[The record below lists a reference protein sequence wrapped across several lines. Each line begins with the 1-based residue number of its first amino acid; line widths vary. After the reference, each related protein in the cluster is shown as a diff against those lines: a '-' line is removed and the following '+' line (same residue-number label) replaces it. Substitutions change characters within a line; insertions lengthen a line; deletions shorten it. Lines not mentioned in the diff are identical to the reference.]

1 MKKLVLVTLVSW
13 CLISCSNCVKCN
25 AIRKFY
31 HSGIYD
37 STIYSGVSD
46 YCGQEATEVKKY
58 DSTLFYPNEKDS
70 SVYFYLS
77 YTCFK

>member
-1 MKKLVLVTLVSW
+1 MKKLVLVILISW

-31 HSGIYD
+31 HTGIYD
-37 STIYSGVSD
+37 STIYSGVAD
-46 YCGQEATEVKKY
+46 YCGQEATEIKKY